1 MKQAYTSIFAS
12 LIFVLG
18 LIGCSSQ
25 KLPVVAATT
34 INLTTDTA
42 QAAPSVFPTALIID
56 DVAGTYDLRAL
67 DIPGYGDVRARL
79 VISKSGE
86 IYSSNLKNDFNLIEI
101 LSTEVNGN
109 DVFITA
115 KTGSRTIDFDLII
128 VNGKVDGWLSNTY
141 QVVGARVN

>member
-1 MKQAYTSIFAS
+1 MKHAHYSIFAS

-25 KLPVVAATT
+25 KMPIAAVTT
-34 INLTTDTA
+34 TNLTKDTS
-42 QAAPSVFPTALIID
+42 QIAPSVLVTD
-56 DVAGTYDLRAL
+56 DVMGTYDLRAL

-79 VISKSGE
+79 VISKSEGT
-86 IYSSNLKNDFNLIEI
+86 YSSNLKNDFNLVEI

-109 DVFITA
+109 AVFIAA

-128 VNGKVDGWLSNTY
+128 VNGKVEGWLSNTY
-141 QVVGARVN
+141 QVVGARVD

>member
-1 MKQAYTSIFAS
+1 MKQAYTTIFAS

-25 KLPVVAATT
+25 KLPVIAATT
-34 INLTTDTA
+34 TNLTADTA
-42 QAAPSVFPTALIID
+42 HAAPLELD